1 MTDDDLFLKLKGKF
15 QTDQAAGADWNSEAR
30 LDYAFEAGDQWD
42 AEVKARFRDMRRP
55 CITFNRIQP
64 TISAVVGM
72 EVSNRQEVR
81 FLPRTTQQADTGAP
95 MPQPGTPIAPPQPVP
110 GADDTGPAEVLTGA
124 AIFFRDQCDAED
136 EESDMFRD
144 VAIAGMGWTHTRVV
158 YDKDP
163 DGTISIDRVDPFEMV
178 WDCKARKRNLADRR
192 HNFRVKLLELSEA
205 KKLFPDADENEL
217 DAGWA
222 DPMQQHRNETY
233 DEEAYI
239 SRGYENEPT
248 KALEGPKN
256 TVRVVECEWFE
267 DENTWAVVDPVNGA
281 VQELDGKQYRA
292 AKANAKKSGIE
303 LQAAQRTKRVYK
315 TADLGAA
322 GILKMGLSQSQAG
335 FAYQCVTG
343 FRDRNKNQ
351 WYGVVRNMR
360 GPQQW
365 ANTLVSSVLHTI
377 QSSGKGVMI
386 EADAVEN
393 IQKFEEEFA
402 KVDKVTT
409 LLPGG
414 AQKITPKPQSVM
426 PQGTTELMQFSL
438 NSLREVTGVNVETLG
453 LADRQQ
459 AASLESQRRQAATT
473 MLASL
478 FDGLRR
484 YRKDQ
489 GRVMLNLIQEYC
501 SDDRLV
507 RIVGPDGEKYA
518 PLAKDAAQTK
528 YDIIVDD
535 APNSPNQKEATWSI
549 IEKLIPVF
557 LKMPLPPEA
566 FKAIARQSPLPSSF
580 VQEFFKPLT
589 EAQKQPPQPDPAMM
603 MEMQAK
609 QAEIA
614 LKEQDLKIK
623 EADIAAR
630 TQVEMAKIADGKE
643 AREHDA
649 KMQAAGFIAQRRF
662 PEPQLQGQGD
672 DAIAQAVLALAQQTA
687 KTNEMLAAMMGQQG
701 AMQ

>member
-1 MTDDDLFLKLKGKF
+1 MANDDLFLKLKGWF
-15 QTDQAAGADWNSEAR
+15 RSDQAGASDWYNEAK

-64 TISAVVGM
+64 TVSAVVGM

-81 FLPRTTQQADTGAP
+81 FLPRTTQQADVGVP
-95 MPQPGTPIAPPQPVP
+95 QPQPGMPIAPPQPVP

-144 VAIAGMGWTHTRVV
+144 VSIAGMGWTHTRVV
-158 YDKDP
+158 YDTDP

-178 WDCKARKRNLADRR
+178 WDCKASKRNLVDRR
-192 HNFRVKLLELSEA
+192 RNFRVKIIDLAEA
-205 KKLFPDADENEL
+205 KKLFPDADEADL
-217 DAGWA
+217 DAAWA
-222 DPMQQHRNETY
+222 DPMQQHRNETF
-233 DEEAYI
+233 DEESYPTH
-239 SRGYENEPT
+239 GYENEPT
-248 KALEGPKN
+248 KALESPKN

-267 DENTWAVVDPVNGA
+267 DEIAWAVVDPGNGA

-292 AKANAKKSGIE
+292 AKANAKREGIE

-315 TADLGAA
+315 TAFLGAA
-322 GILKMGLSQSQAG
+322 GILKMGLSQSQTG
-335 FAYQCVTG
+335 FAYQGVTG

-351 WYGVVRNMR
+351 WYGIVRNMR
-360 GPQQW
+360 APQQW
-365 ANTLVSSVLHTI
+365 ANTLASSVLHTI
-377 QSSGKGVMI
+377 QSSGKGIMI

-393 IQKFEEEFA
+393 IQKFEEDFA
-402 KVDKVTT
+402 KVDKVTM

-414 AQKITPKPQSVM
+414 TEKIAPKQQSTM
-426 PQGTTELMQFSL
+426 PPGTTELMQFAL
-438 NSLREVTGVNVETLG
+438 NSMREVTGVNVETLG

-507 RIVGPDGEKYA
+507 RIVGPDGEKYV
-518 PLAKDAAQTK
+518 PLAKDPNQTK
-528 YDIIVDD
+528 FDIIVDD

-549 IEKLIPVF
+549 IEKLMPVL

-566 FKAIARQSPLPSSF
+566 FKALARQSPLPSSF

-589 EAQKQPPQPDPAMM
+589 EAQKQPPQPDPAMQ

-609 QAEIA
+609 QAEIQ
-614 LKEQDLKIK
+614 LKQGDLKLK
-623 EADIAAR
+623 EADLQAR
-630 TQVEMAKIADGKE
+630 TQIEMAKLADGKE

-662 PEPQLQGQGD
+662 PEPVPQGQGD

-687 KTNEMLAAMMGQQG
+687 KTNEMLAALVGQQG